1 MKKSEVKAVNILLAK
16 RSMENI
22 NELVEL
28 DRLNMTPVI
37 EQAGGTFDPE
47 LRRRKVLL
55 EMEKGA
61 VFFSIQRSGKTIAYL
76 EYMPE
81 PDDRWRVMSIQIH
94 PAHRNGFV
102 LRDLLSEAR
111 QRLQTHA
118 PSAIRS
124 SVHFTNQAS
133 LRLHRKLG
141 FVKIEEKEDRI
152 LFVTD
157 GKTLSERLARFK
169 KRETDG

>member
-1 MKKSEVKAVNILLAK
+1 MI
-16 RSMENI
+16 MENI
-22 NELVEL
+22 DELVEL
-28 DRLNMTPVI
+28 DRLNMTPFI

-47 LRRRKVLL
+47 LRREKLLL
-55 EMEKGA
+55 EMEKGSI
-61 VFFSIQRSGKTIAYL
+61 VFSVQRSGKTIAYF
-76 EYMPE
+76 EYRPE
-81 PDDRWRVMSIQIH
+81 PNDVWNIMSIQIH
-94 PAHRNGFV
+94 PSYRNGFV

-111 QRLQTHA
+111 ERLQTHA

-141 FVKIEEKEDRI
+141 FVKIEQKEDRI

-169 KRETDG
+169 KRETDS